1 MKIKTIRLTQVEKDV
16 LFFIQDLVKDP
27 VKLSV
32 DVDRDKKE
40 VDKTLKKLKKLGL
53 VKIKKSKKCAKV
65 EITDKG
71 REFFENKLRRFY
83 Y

>member
-1 MKIKTIRLTQVEKDV
+1 MKTKVIRLTQAEKDV

-32 DVDRDKKE
+32 DVDRDRKE
-40 VDKTLKKLKKLGL
+40 VDKILKKLKKLGL
-53 VKIKKSKKCAKV
+53 VKIVKVKKATKA
-65 EITDKG
+65 EITKEG
-71 REFFENKLRRFY
+71 REFFDNKIRRFY